1 MTKDDSEKYEK
12 TICLMLNELMGF
24 NLKWVGE
31 QNTFYDLQGKT
42 PNNNKC
48 VVEIKVRNKYYKDK
62 MLEKYK
68 YDKLMALPKDV
79 VKLYF
84 VNDPKGY
91 YIYWLNKIDIPEVK
105 SLRCPST
112 TMWSKD
118 RKDKEVYLLSE
129 HLASVI
135 EKSNINPNDVW
146 Y

>member
-12 TICLMLNELMGF
+12 TICLMLNGLMNF

-91 YIYWLNKIDIPEVK
+91 YIYWLNEIDIPEVK

-135 EKSNINPNDVW
+135 EKSNINSNDVW